1 MNDAPQLHH
10 MPKPPRTWLTLLM
23 GGLLLISGM
32 VMGAGG
38 TIMFVKH
45 RMEQPDSAP
54 KHFSNR
60 LAQRITRD
68 LDLSDDQTQQVR
80 AILQTHQKKMR
91 SIRMEVNDE
100 VDASFE
106 TLKTEVEAILSPEQ
120 AQIWNRRIRE
130 YRGRPPHERGGPGGG
145 GGRGWPTSKTWSR
158 HAGWVPRRRG
168 L

>member
-10 MPKPPRTWLTLLM
+10 LPKPPRTWLTLLM

-80 AILQTHQKKMR
+80 AILQTHQKK
-91 SIRMEVNDE
+91 N
-100 VDASFE
+100 A
-106 TLKTEVEAILSPEQ
+106 
-120 AQIWNRRIRE
+120 
-130 YRGRPPHERGGPGGG
+130 
-145 GGRGWPTSKTWSR
+145 
-158 HAGWVPRRRG
+158 
-168 L
+168 